1 MSSEVQGHPMDSP
14 RDGGETSVGS
24 RLYIPTCNQSRALSC
39 PDMHDTYLYMHSW
52 LYNHAHHLPHPG
64 TYTYVYALIDMNL
77 WWKRGSRD
85 ILLES

>member
-1 MSSEVQGHPMDSP
+1 
-14 RDGGETSVGS
+14 
-24 RLYIPTCNQSRALSC
+24 
-39 PDMHDTYLYMHSW
+39 MHDTYLYMHSW